1 MFVSYKW
8 LQEFI
13 DLTGETPQTLA
24 DKITRS
30 GIEVE
35 SVKLDGLEIQNVV
48 VGQVLTCD
56 QHPDAD
62 KLHVCTVDIGQDS
75 LVQIVCGA
83 PNVGVDQLVPVAL
96 VGAVLPGN
104 FKIKQGMLR
113 GVESNGMICSL
124 QELGVDIKVTPKE
137 FASGI
142 YNFPA
147 GTPIGQNAVEALY
160 LDDAIIELSLTPN
173 RSDCMSMLGVAYEVA
188 AILGREVKIRPI
200 DYPTSDKKATDT
212 ISLKVEA
219 EDNPLYVAKVIHN
232 VKVGPSPL
240 WMKACLIA
248 SGVRPHS
255 NIVDITN
262 FVMMEYGQPLHAFDA
277 DKIGSNEIVIR
288 YASEGEKFT
297 TLDEEERTLQSDQ
310 MVITNG
316 KVPLAIAGVMGGLG
330 SSVTE
335 ETKTIIIE
343 AAYFNG
349 GSVRKTSRTLGLR
362 SESSARFEKNVDPN
376 RVKAAAERA
385 AQLISQ
391 YAGGEVAQ
399 GSAEVNNL
407 NVEET
412 VVIIAKEKINKVLGT
427 DLPCDTI
434 KDIIQRLQFPYECGN
449 GAMKITIP
457 TRRGDITIEEDIIEE
472 VARIYGYENLPK
484 SLPTAIPN
492 ERGLTS
498 YQVKRRQV
506 SQILEGSGLSQA
518 ITYSLT
524 SEEKAKQFALKPA
537 GSIRLAMPM
546 SEERC
551 TMRLSLVPSLLDVL
565 KYNVARQN
573 ENVALYEIGSVF
585 LKNESDEQ
593 LPTEV
598 AHLAG
603 AITGQWNTNLWQGEK
618 KAVDFYVVK
627 GILESLFNKLGVD
640 KMISWRPAQIDGLHP
655 GRSAEIVLNMKE
667 RIGYVGQVHPSIT
680 KKEDLKETYV
690 FELDIEKLMIIPV
703 RQVKYAEI
711 SKFPSMTRDIAL
723 VLDRAV
729 PAEDIKKVIEKAGG
743 RLLKEVSVFDL
754 YEGSHMEVGKKSIAF
769 SLRYFDPTATLTDEA
784 VTEAHCKVLEQV
796 KQKFG
801 AELRG

>member
-8 LQEFI
+8 LQEFV

-35 SVKLDGLEIQNVV
+35 SIKLDGLEIQNVV
-48 VGQVLTCD
+48 VGHVLTCD

-62 KLHVCTVDIGQDS
+62 KLHVCTVDVGGETPI
-75 LVQIVCGA
+75 QIVCGA
-83 PNVGVDQLVPVAL
+83 PNVGVGQYVPVAM

-124 QELGVDIKVTPKE
+124 QELGVDSKVTPKE

-147 GTPIGQNAVEALY
+147 GTAIGQNAVEALY

-173 RSDCMSMLGVAYEVA
+173 RSDAMSMLGVAYEVA

-200 DYPTSDKKATDT
+200 EYPTSDKKASDT
-212 ISLKVEA
+212 ISVKVEA

-240 WMKACLIA
+240 WMQACLIA

-277 DKIGSNEIVIR
+277 DKFGSKEIVVR
-288 YASEGEKFT
+288 YATDGEKFT
-297 TLDEEERTLQSDQ
+297 TLDEEERTLKSDQ

-316 KVPLAIAGVMGGLG
+316 KVPVAIAGVMGGLD

-335 ETKTIIIE
+335 ETNTIILE

-349 GSVRKTSRTLGLR
+349 GSVRKTSRVLGLR

-391 YAGGEVAQ
+391 FAGGEVAQ
-399 GSAEVNNL
+399 GSVEVDNL
-407 NVEET
+407 EIKEA
-412 VVIIAKEKINKVLGT
+412 VVTIEKTKINKVLGT
-427 DLPCDTI
+427 DLSCDTI
-434 KDIIQRLQFPYECGN
+434 KDILNRLQFAYECGD
-449 GAMKITIP
+449 GAMTITVP

-472 VARIYGYENLPK
+472 VARIYGYDNLPK
-484 SLPTAIPN
+484 TLPTAIPN
-492 ERGLTS
+492 ELGLTP
-498 YQVKRRQV
+498 YQTKRRQV
-506 SQILEGSGLSQA
+506 RQILEGAGLSQA

-524 SEEKAKQFALKPA
+524 SEEKSKQFALKTT

-546 SEERC
+546 SEERS
-551 TMRLSLVPSLLDVL
+551 TMRLSLIPSLLDVV

-573 ENVALYEIGSVF
+573 ENVSVYELGSVF
-585 LKNESDEQ
+585 LKNEDAQ

-598 AHLAG
+598 EHLAG

-618 KAVDFYVVK
+618 KTVDFYVVK
-627 GILESLFNKLGVD
+627 GILEGLFSKLGVD
-640 KMISWRPAQIDGLHP
+640 KMISWKPTQIDGLHP
-655 GRSAEIVLNMKE
+655 GRTAEIILNMKE
-667 RIGYVGQVHPSIT
+667 RIGYVGQVHPAFA

-690 FELDIEKLMIIPV
+690 FELDIEKVMNIPV
-703 RQVKYAEI
+703 RQVKFADI
-711 SKFPSMTRDIAL
+711 PKFPSMSRDIAL

-729 PAEDIKKVIEKAGG
+729 PADDIKKVIEKAGG

-754 YEGSHMEVGKKSIAF
+754 YEGSHMEEGKKSIAF
-769 SLRYFDPTATLTDEA
+769 SLRYFDPASTLTDEA
-784 VTEAHCKVLEQV
+784 VSEAHNKVLDAV
-796 KQKFG
+796 KTKFG

>member
-8 LQEFI
+8 LQEFV

-35 SVKLDGLEIQNVV
+35 SVNLAGLEIQNVV
-48 VGQVLTCD
+48 VGHVLTCE

-62 KLHVCTVDIGQDS
+62 KLHVCTVDVGGES
-75 LVQIVCGA
+75 PLQIVCGA
-83 PNVGVDQLVPVAL
+83 PNVGVGQLVPVAK

-124 QELGVDIKVTPKE
+124 QELGVESKVTPKE
-137 FASGI
+137 FATGI
-142 YNFPA
+142 YQFPA
-147 GTPIGQNAVEALY
+147 GTSIGTNAVEALY

-173 RSDCMSMLGVAYEVA
+173 RSDAMSMLGVAYEVA
-188 AILGREVKIRPI
+188 AILGREVNVRTIE
-200 DYPTSDKKATDT
+200 YPTSDKKASDF
-212 ISLKVEA
+212 ISVKVEA

-240 WMKACLIA
+240 WMQACLIA
-248 SGVRPHS
+248 CGVRPHS

-277 DKIGSNEIVIR
+277 DKLGSKEIVVR

-297 TLDEEERTLQSDQ
+297 TLDEEERTLKADQ

-316 KVPLAIAGVMGGLG
+316 KVPVAIAGVMGGLD

-335 ETKTIIIE
+335 ETQTIILE

-391 YAGGEVAQ
+391 FAGGEVAQ
-399 GSAEVNNL
+399 GSVEVDNL
-407 NVEET
+407 EIKEA
-412 VVIIAKEKINKVLGT
+412 VVTIAKAKINKVLGT
-427 DLPCDTI
+427 DLPCETI
-434 KDIIQRLQFPYECGN
+434 KDILNRLQFPYECGS
-449 GAMKITIP
+449 GAMTITVP

-472 VARIYGYENLPK
+472 IARIYGYDNLPK
-484 SLPTAIPN
+484 TLPTAIPN
-492 ERGLTS
+492 ELGLTP
-498 YQVKRRQV
+498 YQSKRRQV
-506 SQILEGSGLSQA
+506 RQILEGAGLSQA

-524 SEEKAKQFALKPA
+524 SDEKSKQFTLKTT

-546 SEERC
+546 SEERS
-551 TMRLSLVPSLLDVL
+551 TMRLSLVPSLLDVV

-573 ENVALYEIGSVF
+573 DNVAVYELGSVF
-585 LKNESDEQ
+585 LKNEDAQ

-598 AHLAG
+598 EHLAG

-618 KAVDFYVVK
+618 KAVDFYVLK
-627 GILESLFNKLGVD
+627 GILEGLFSKLGVD
-640 KMISWRPAQIDGLHP
+640 KMISWKPAQIDGLHP
-655 GRSAEIVLNMKE
+655 GRTAEIVLNMKE
-667 RIGYVGQVHPSIT
+667 RIGYVGQVHPAFA
-680 KKEDLKETYV
+680 KKEDLKETFV
-690 FELDIEKLMIIPV
+690 FELDIEKVMNIPV
-703 RQVKYAEI
+703 RQVKFADI
-711 SKFPSMTRDIAL
+711 PKFPSMTRDIAL

-729 PAEDIKKVIEKAGG
+729 PAEDIKKSIEKAGG
-743 RLLKEVSVFDL
+743 RLLKEVNVFDL
-754 YEGSHMEVGKKSIAF
+754 YEGAHMEPGKKSIAF
-769 SLRYFDPTATLTDEA
+769 SLRYFDPAATLTDEA
-784 VTEAHCKVLEQV
+784 VTEAHSKVLDAV
-796 KQKFG
+796 KTKFG

>member
-8 LQEFI
+8 LQEFV

-35 SVKLDGLEIQNVV
+35 SVKLDGLEIKSVV

-62 KLHVCTVDIGQDS
+62 KLHVCTVDIGQES

-83 PNVGVDQLVPVAL
+83 PNVGVDQLVPVAM

-124 QELGVDIKVTPKE
+124 QELGVDSKVTPKE

-142 YNFPA
+142 YNFPL
-147 GTPIGQNAVEALY
+147 GTTIGQNAVEALY

-173 RSDCMSMLGVAYEVA
+173 RSDCMNMLGVAYEVA

-200 DYPTSDKKATDT
+200 EYPTTDKKATDT

-219 EDNPLYVAKVIHN
+219 EDNPLYIAKVIHN

-240 WMKACLIA
+240 WMQACLIA

-277 DKIGSNEIVIR
+277 DKLGSNEIVVR
-288 YASEGEKFT
+288 YATEGEKFT

-316 KVPLAIAGVMGGLG
+316 KVPLAIAGVMGGLD

-335 ETKTIIIE
+335 ETKTIILE

-349 GSVRKTSRTLGLR
+349 GSIRKTSRTLGLR

-391 YAGGEVAQ
+391 YAGGEVTQ

-427 DLPCDTI
+427 DMPCETI

-449 GAMKITIP
+449 GVMTIIVP

-472 VARIYGYENLPK
+472 VARIYGYDNLPK
-484 SLPTAIPN
+484 SHPTAIPN
-492 ERGLTS
+492 ERGLTP

-506 SQILEGSGLSQA
+506 GQILEGAGLSQA

-524 SEEKAKQFALKPA
+524 SEEKAKQFALKPT

-546 SEERC
+546 SEERS

-585 LKNESDEQ
+585 LKNEDEQ

-627 GILESLFNKLGVD
+627 GIVEGLFNKLGVD

-667 RIGYVGQVHPSIT
+667 RIGYVGQVHPSIA
-680 KKEDLKETYV
+680 KREDLKETYV
-690 FELDIEKLMIIPV
+690 FELDIEKAMNIPV
-703 RQVKYAEI
+703 RQVKFAEI
-711 SKFPSMTRDIAL
+711 SKFPSMSRDIAL
-723 VLDRAV
+723 VLDRAIL
-729 PAEDIKKVIEKAGG
+729 AEDIKKVIEKAGG
-743 RLLKEVSVFDL
+743 RLLKEVNVFDL

-769 SLRYFDPTATLTDEA
+769 SLRYFDPAATLTDEA
-784 VTEAHCKVLEQV
+784 VTEAHSKVLEQV